1 MNNID
6 EKVIELF
13 RRISKINDTKVI
25 NIINDNEIINL
36 DDDDDDDVNME
47 IEIDNNLEFNL
58 YQLNGKELDDF
69 INECND
75 LFK

>member
-13 RRISKINDTKVI
+13 RRISKLDDTKII
-25 NIINDNEIINL
+25 NIIDDNEIINL
-36 DDDDDDDVNME
+36 DDDSME

-69 INECND
+69 INECNN
-75 LFK
+75 LFN